1 MTVANQAPA
10 PDNPPADRSA
20 DHRRLGLLALA
31 LAASLLVVSL
41 IGSSLAPMVA
51 LGTLLLKLGTLWPG
65 VVYLVAAFG
74 LAWPLRRLWRG
85 SPDSVPIQ
93 LAVGV
98 AVMFSLSH
106 LLGVLGLL
114 NSITAIG
121 VCAVG
126 LGLVG
131 VQLAGLFRAGER
143 PAPLGAGQTALLA
156 LAMPAAAVLIVAALM
171 PPGVL
176 WGSEYGGFDALS
188 YHLQLPQEWL
198 ASGRIAPVE
207 HNVYSYLPSSIES
220 AFMHLGAMT
229 LAPNDPLSPDGLGL
243 LGGDGW
249 RLLACQGLHAG
260 LAVVAAW
267 LTARATTRLA
277 IRAAIAEPIARWAG
291 AAAGCVALA
300 TPWAVVTG
308 SLAYN
313 EAGVNAMLAGVLLVC
328 AQERLSPVAR
338 GTLVGLL
345 VGVACGFKPTALF
358 FVGLPAGLLL
368 IASCSRFPRNPDSS
382 PRATDAEPRT
392 SVRGSGEHES
402 PPGLK
407 SGARKDGDPK
417 DGDPRDGDPRD
428 GDPKVTTLSRRLRTL
443 APALLL
449 GAVVGL
455 LTLSPW
461 LLRNAIHSGNP
472 VFPFAA
478 DVLGSAH
485 WTSEQLA
492 RYQSAHTFDGSLA
505 DRLRTLLWTSP
516 TSAPGDPAVTRFRGL
531 ANPQWGL
538 LPVFV
543 VGALAVLGVVGGRT
557 RSTALLLAACLGTQ
571 LLAWLAF
578 THLQSRFLLPML
590 PIGATLVGLAVARLG
605 VLVGERPDGRG
616 GVALLAGIAVA
627 GQSVFTLAIYSSQ
640 NNGSAGLGLPIFPA
654 AFTGREDESPAATA
668 KGWSNTRPLDDGLVL
683 LVGDST
689 PLYFGPG
696 VVYHTTYDT
705 SPLGELMRDFPDD
718 PAAVARGLREMG
730 IGWLLVSDSEL
741 RRLQASGWYDPD
753 VTADRV
759 REFADSLGGAA
770 MLWSDERRS
779 LVRIP
784 SEPTP

>member
-1 MTVANQAPA
+1 MTDANSART
-10 PDNPPADRSA
+10 PDNPPADPPDNR
-20 DHRRLGLLALA
+20 RRLGLVALA

-41 IGSSLAPMVA
+41 MGSTLAPMVA
-51 LGTLLLKLGTLWPG
+51 LGSLLLKLGSLWPG
-65 VVYLVAAFG
+65 AVYLVAGFG
-74 LAWPLRRLWRG
+74 LAWPVRRLWRE
-85 SPDSVPIQ
+85 SPDNVPIQ

-106 LLGVLGLL
+106 LLGVLGML
-114 NSITAIG
+114 NSVTAIG

-156 LAMPAAAVLIVAALM
+156 LAMPAAAVLVVAALM

-198 ASGRIAPVE
+198 ARGRIAPVE
-207 HNVYSYLPSSIES
+207 HNVYSYLPGYIES

-229 LAPNDPLSPDGLGL
+229 LTPNGLGL
-243 LGGDGW
+243 LAGDGW

-260 LAVVAAW
+260 LVVVTAW

-277 IRAAIAEPIARWAG
+277 IRAAIAEPIARWG
-291 AAAGCVALA
+291 GTAAGCVALA

-328 AQERLSPVAR
+328 VQERLSPVAR
-338 GTLVGLL
+338 GALVGLL

-358 FVGLPAGLLL
+358 FVGVPAGLLL
-368 IASCSRFPRNPDSS
+368 IAAS
-382 PRATDAEPRT
+382 PRARKPL
-392 SVRGSGEHES
+392 
-402 PPGLK
+402 GLAIAA
-407 SGARKDGDPK
+407 GA
-417 DGDPRDGDPRD
+417 
-428 GDPKVTTLSRRLRTL
+428 L
-443 APALLL
+443 
-449 GAVVGL
+449 VGL

-461 LLRNAIHSGNP
+461 LLRNAVYSGNP
-472 VFPFAA
+472 VFPFAS
-478 DVLGSAH
+478 DILGSGH

-492 RYQSAHTFDGSLA
+492 RYQSAHTFDGSLL
-505 DRLRTLLWTSP
+505 DRFRTLLWTSP
-516 TSAPGDPAVTRFRGL
+516 TSNPGDPAVTRFRGL

-543 VGALAVLGVVGGRT
+543 VGAVAVLMLGNARPRT
-557 RSTALLLAACLGTQ
+557 RAGKPALLGTHRTRAGKPAPLGSAIPARSIAPILVACLVAQ
-571 LLAWLAF
+571 LVAWLAF

-590 PIGATLVGLAVARLG
+590 PIGAAVVGLAVARLR

-616 GVALLAGIAVA
+616 GVALLAGVAVA

-640 NNGSAGLGLPIFPA
+640 NNSNPGIGLPIFPA
-654 AFTGREDESPAATA
+654 VFTGREDENPAATA
-668 KGWSNTRPLDDGLVL
+668 KGWTNTRPLDDGLVL

-705 SPLGELMRDFPDD
+705 SPLGDLMRDAPDD
-718 PAAVARGLREMG
+718 PAAWTRGLREMG
-730 IGWLLVSDSEL
+730 IGWLLVNESEL
-741 RRLQASGWYDPD
+741 RRLHASGWYDPA
-753 VTADRV
+753 VTPERV
-759 REFADSLGGAA
+759 RTLADSLGGPARIWQA
-770 MLWSDERRS
+770 ERRY

-784 SEPTP
+784 PEPTP

>member
-1 MTVANQAPA
+1 MTGTNTAPA
-10 PDNPPADRSA
+10 PNNPPADPPT
-20 DHRRLGLLALA
+20 DHRRLGLVALA

-41 IGSSLAPMVA
+41 MGSTLAPMVA
-51 LGTLLLKLGTLWPG
+51 LGSLLLKLGTLWPG

-98 AVMFSLSH
+98 ALIFSLSH

-114 NSITAIG
+114 NSVTAIG

-143 PAPLGAGQTALLA
+143 PASLGAGQTVLVA

-207 HNVYSYLPSSIES
+207 HNVYSYLPSYIES

-243 LGGDGW
+243 LAGDGW

-260 LAVVAAW
+260 LVIVTAW

-277 IRAAIAEPIARWAG
+277 IRAEIAESIARWGG

-345 VGVACGFKPTALF
+345 VGAACGFKPTALF

-368 IASCSRFPRNPDSS
+368 IASCSRFPRVSDPS

-407 SGARKDGDPK
+407 SGARKNGDPK
-417 DGDPRDGDPRD
+417 DRDPRD
-428 GDPKVTTLSRRLRTL
+428 GDPKDTTLSRRFRTL

-461 LLRNAIHSGNP
+461 LLRNFLHSGNP

-478 DVLGSAH
+478 DILGSAH

-492 RYQSAHTFDGSLA
+492 RYQSAHTFDGSLF
-505 DRLRTLLWTSP
+505 DRFRTLLWTSP
-516 TSAPGDPAVTRFRGL
+516 TSTPGDPAVTRFRGL

-543 VGALAVLGVVGGRT
+543 VGAIAVLLARGGRT
-557 RSTALLLAACLGTQ
+557 RSTALLLAVCLGTQ

-590 PIGATLVGLAVARLG
+590 PIGAALVGLAVARLR
-605 VLVGERPDGRG
+605 VLVGERSDGRG
-616 GVALLAGIAVA
+616 GVALLAGVAVA

-705 SPLGELMRDFPDD
+705 SPLGELMRDSPDD
-718 PAAVARGLREMG
+718 PAAWARGLREMG
-730 IGWLLVSDSEL
+730 VGWLLVSDSEL

-759 REFADSLGGAA
+759 RLFADSLGGAA
-770 MLWSDERRS
+770 LLWPDERRY